1 MKLRNHARGSAVGL
15 AAAALLAALASSA
28 AAGAAPVPGPVSG
41 ATQPLPPGAATD
53 AQAKRY
59 WQMLGDYCEKCHNT
73 DDWAGGVAFGAL
85 QPQDIPSDA
94 KIWETAIMKL
104 EGHLMPPPG
113 HKQPNQAAI
122 DAFIAWMANHL
133 DAAARARPDP
143 GYVELHR
150 LNRSEYARSVE
161 AMLGV
166 QVDPSALLPKDT
178 ESDDFDDIA
187 NVLKVSPTFLDQYIS
202 AARTLADLAIGDP
215 QARKSIAIYEAGKQD
230 QAFHLEGL
238 PLGTRGGMAVT
249 HYFPADGEYDFDLSV
264 FTGIGYYTGL
274 DFANDAV
281 LTIDDQKVFE
291 RSIGGARDLN
301 EADQHPNEAAKDFKG
316 RFQHIRV
323 HVPAGPHRIGV
334 AFVARTL
341 SESADWLEPLNPRGG
356 NDRMAS
362 IRGLQITGPY
372 RPTGVSES
380 PSRQKIFICEPRN
393 TAEESPCAHTIL
405 AKLAREAFRRPVTE
419 EDLAAPMRFFELG
432 RAGKSFDAGIE
443 SGIVAILCSP
453 KFLFRT
459 EFAPQEVKAGGIYR
473 LSDLDLASRLSFFLW
488 SEGPDE
494 ELIDLGVA
502 GTLHEPAVLER
513 EVRRML
519 ADPRAESLVTNFAF
533 QWLEVD
539 SMDKIEPDNVEY
551 PGFDEDLRSAYRTEM
566 RLFLGSILLKDQDV
580 RELMTANWTYVNERL
595 ALQYHIP
602 NVQGAQFRRV
612 LLTNPA
618 RFGLLGKG
626 AILMGTSYANRT
638 APVLRGAWILDVVT
652 DTPPHAPPPAIP
664 ALIENVPGGKQ
675 LTIRERMQ
683 MHRRQPSCNACHGI
697 MDPMGLA
704 MESFD
709 AMGGWQVK
717 DRDTGVPIVPEGQ
730 MADGTKLDGPVD
742 LRRAL
747 ARHSQQLVQTITE
760 KLMTFGLGR
769 TLDAHD
775 MPTVRD
781 IVRKAAR
788 DDDRFSAI
796 VLGIVESPQF
806 EEQHVPAATGRPGLL
821 TTQARN
827 THPCAQVSG
836 SCATE

>member
-1 MKLRNHARGSAVGL
+1 MNRRSLHLVVPL
-15 AAAALLAALASSA
+15 AAASLLAALASSG
-28 AAGAAPVPGPVSG
+28 AAGAAPAPGPASE
-41 ATQPLPPGAATD
+41 AAHALPPGAASE
-53 AQAKRY
+53 AQAKPY
-59 WQMLGDYCEKCHNT
+59 WQMFGNYCEKCHNT
-73 DDWAGGVAFGAL
+73 DDWAGGVAFATM

-94 KIWETAIMKL
+94 KVWETAIMKL

-113 HKQPNQAAI
+113 HKQPSQAQI

-133 DAAARARPDP
+133 DTAARAHPDP

-161 AMLGV
+161 EMLGV
-166 QVDPSALLPKDT
+166 QVDPSTLLPKETD
-178 ESDDFDDIA
+178 SDDFDDIA

-202 AARTLADLAIGDP
+202 AARTVAALAIGNP
-215 QARKSIAIYEAGKQD
+215 AAHKSIAIYEAGKHD
-230 QAFHLEGL
+230 QAFHIEGL
-238 PLGTRGGMAVT
+238 PLGTRGGMVVT
-249 HYFPADGEYDFDLSV
+249 HYFPADGDYDFDLSV
-264 FTGIGYYTGL
+264 FTGVGYYTGL
-274 DFANDAV
+274 DFSNDVV
-281 LTIDDQKVFE
+281 LTVDNQKVFE
-291 RSIGGARDLN
+291 RSIGGARDLKQ
-301 EADQHPNEAAKDFKG
+301 ADQHPNEAAKDFKA
-316 RFQHIRV
+316 RFQHIRL

-334 AFVARTL
+334 AFVATTL

-356 NDRMAS
+356 NDRIAT

-372 RPTGVSES
+372 HPTGVSAT
-380 PSRQKIFICEPRN
+380 PSRQKIFICYPGESTRG
-393 TAEESPCAHTIL
+393 TASADESGCARRIL
-405 AKLAREAFRRPVTE
+405 AKLAGEAFRRPVTD
-419 EDLAAPMRFFELG
+419 EDLAAPMRFFREG

-459 EFAPQEVKAGGIYR
+459 EFAPPAVKVGGIYR
-473 LSDLDLASRLSFFLW
+473 LSDLDLASRLAFFLW
-488 SEGPDE
+488 SEGPDQ
-494 ELIDLGVA
+494 ELIDLAVA
-502 GTLHEPAVLER
+502 GQLHEPAVLER

-519 ADPRAESLVTNFAF
+519 VDPRAESLVTNFAF

-566 RLFLGSILLKDQDV
+566 RLFLDSILLKDQDV

-612 LLTNPA
+612 TLPNPA

-652 DTPPHAPPPAIP
+652 ATPPHAPPPAIP
-664 ALIENVPGGKQ
+664 ALIENVPGGRQ
-675 LTIRERMQ
+675 LTIRQRME

-704 MESFD
+704 MENFD

-717 DRDTGVPIVPEGQ
+717 DRDTGLPIDPQGR
-730 MADGTKLDGPVD
+730 MADGTMLDGPVD

-747 ARHSQQLVQTITE
+747 TRDSQQLVHTITE
-760 KLMTFGLGR
+760 KLMTFALGR
-769 TLDAHD
+769 TLNYQD
-775 MPTVRD
+775 MPTVRA
-781 IVRKAAR
+781 IVRNAAR

-796 VLGIVESPQF
+796 VLGIVESRQF
-806 EEQHVPAATGRPGLL
+806 EEQHAPGAAGSGRPNLL
-821 TTQARN
+821 TTQAAN
-827 THPCAQVSG
+827 LH
-836 SCATE
+836 